1 LLAFIHDC
9 SDSPHKP
16 ERGGQ
21 NGITALV
28 QVDVSAESLALCMAK
43 GLHTELARCELDT
56 EPLPFADDS
65 FGAVTCV
72 GVLSYVRNYEHVRRR
87 LLGRRPSSDELMRSS
102 SGQFSFFQRVLV
114 ERS

>member
-1 LLAFIHDC
+1 
-9 SDSPHKP
+9 
-16 ERGGQ
+16 
-21 NGITALV
+21 
-28 QVDVSAESLALCMAK
+28 MAK

-65 FGAVTCV
+65 FGAVACV

-87 LLGRRPSSDELMRSS
+87 LLGRRPSSDELMSSS
-102 SGQFSFFQRVLV
+102 SGQFSFPQRVLV